1 MFNPLICPVR
11 NGLHLTRK
19 AIKTFKAQDIEGGVD
34 IIVIYNQSTDGT
46 SEYLQTQHDIATMHF
61 NPPLSVAAS
70 WNRALQWVF
79 HAGAEYALVVN
90 NDVEFR
96 PDTYRHL
103 VADGGGFVT
112 AVGTRDPEKI
122 KPPEAGNP
130 YYLAPDPSK
139 KRPHP
144 DFSCYLIRRETYER
158 VGEFDENFLIGYCED
173 SCYHVRMHRAGIHAE
188 ALELPFLHH
197 GAQTIRY
204 ADPGEVRK
212 IQIQADK
219 NREYFRK
226 KYGFSVASKEYY
238 DYFSVSPPVEEMA

>member
-1 MFNPLICPVR
+1 MNPIIVPVR

-19 AIKTFKAQDIEGGVD
+19 AIKTFKAQDIAGGVD
-34 IIVIYNQSTDGT
+34 IIVIDNASSDGT
-46 SEYLQTQHDIATMHF
+46 SEYLQTQHDIAVMHF

-79 HAGAEYALVVN
+79 HAGAEYAVCAN
-90 NDVEFR
+90 NDVEAR

-122 KPPEAGNP
+122 KPP
-130 YYLAPDPSK
+130 YIDPDPAK
-139 KRPHP
+139 KRRHP
-144 DFSCYLIRRETYER
+144 DYSFFMIRREVYEH
-158 VGEFDENFLIGYCED
+158 VGEFDEAFLIAYCED
-173 SCYHVRMHRAGIHAE
+173 ADYHVRLHRAGIHAE

-226 KYGFSVASKEYY
+226 KYGFAVGSPEYY
-238 DYFSVSPPVEEMA
+238 ESFGHPAPVEEVL

>member
-1 MFNPLICPVR
+1 MNPIIVPVR

-19 AIKTFKAQDIEGGVD
+19 AIKTFKAQDIAGGVD
-34 IIVIYNQSTDGT
+34 IIVIDNQSTDGT
-46 SEYLQTQHDIATMHF
+46 SEYLQTQHDIAVMHF

-79 HAGAEYALVVN
+79 HAGAEYALVAN
-90 NDVEFR
+90 NDLELR
-96 PDTYRHL
+96 NDCYRHL

-122 KPPEAGNP
+122 KPP
-130 YYLAPDPSK
+130 YLDPDPAK

-144 DFSCYLIRRETYER
+144 DFSCYLIRREVYEH
-158 VGEFDENFLIGYCED
+158 VGPFDENFLIGYVED
-173 SCYHVRMHRAGIHAE
+173 SDMHVRLHRAGIHAE

-226 KYGFSVASKEYY
+226 KYGFAVASEEYY
-238 DYFSVSPPVEEMA
+238 RYFAVEPPVEEAIIHQ